1 MSTLNVDKVD
11 PSTGTALELGT
22 SGDTITVP
30 TGAGL
35 TVVDEVKTNKISPA
49 TGTAFALGDSGDTFT
64 VPSGAT
70 IVNSGTATGFG
81 GGKLLQVVNSENGYR
96 VLISTTTLTDMD
108 SADGVT
114 WEVAITPSSSSSKVL
129 FTCNL
134 SLTGAYT
141 AGADAKVSVCLFE
154 KIGAGSYTAFGGAA
168 NSTSNI
174 SANHAGLNK
183 TAGDEISLGNVF
195 TQSILRTTNTTSAVS
210 YKIQWKCNN
219 SSASSYNNDE
229 VGSQITLMEI
239 GA

>member
-1 MSTLNVDKVD
+1 MSGTVGSRLNNRGSGLVG
-11 PSTGTALELGT
+11 SLGT
-22 SGDTITVP
+22 DGQVFTSS
-30 TGAGL
+30 GAG
-35 TVVDEVKTNKISPA
+35 A
-49 TGTAFALGDSGDTFT
+49 
-64 VPSGAT
+64 GA
-70 IVNSGTATGFG
+70 VFEAASG

-108 SADGVT
+108 SSSGVA

-134 SLTGAYT
+134 ALTGAYT

-210 YKIQWKCNN
+210 YKVQWKCNDAD
-219 SSASSYNNDE
+219 ASSYNNDE